1 MIARSSFSIY
11 LGLAYWASVQTLLV
25 SSPLHLDVYR
35 KWLKPPDPWVGS
47 LEFQFLLLLK
57 ISTGQGYHQQ
67 SHPPLLLP
75 AVQYSVG
82 TPLPCPQAPY
92 S

>member
-11 LGLAYWASVQTLLV
+11 LGLAYWASVQTSLV
-25 SSPLHLDVYR
+25 SSPLHLEVYR
-35 KWLKPPDPWVGS
+35 KRLQPPDPWVGS

-57 ISTGQGYHQQ
+57 TSTGQGYHQQ
-67 SHPPLLLP
+67 SHPPSLLP

-82 TPLPCPQAPY
+82 SPFPHSWAPY
-92 S
+92 C